1 MRSRAISCRTALPG
15 SAFLRRLWTAPPSK
29 RRRSYVS
36 SLLPRSAGAASR
48 ALLSGALESFAAR
61 GIKLVDAFPFKSGD
75 SELAADHYHGP
86 LPIFLAAGFSVLSE
100 HRDLTVVRKL
110 L

>member
-1 MRSRAISCRTALPG
+1 MRSRGTSCRTALLG
-15 SAFLRRLWTAPPSK
+15 SASLRRLSPAPPSK

-36 SLLPRSAGAASR
+36 SLLPSSGVAR

-61 GIKLVDAFPFKSGD
+61 GFKLVDAFPFKSGD

-86 LPIFLAAGFSVLSE
+86 LPIFLDAGFSVLSE